1 LNFEEN
7 SVGLRL
13 RFRRLQLQAVAAP
26 GFAERGPVGR
36 PLLKQRDDLPIRR
49 LQWMRTSVY
58 RAAVGQIL
66 NRGHRLPR
74 PPYGGAASNY
84 KPVLQTNIWLMNLP
98 RKKDRLA
105 TLDWGSDPKLCKCR
119 SVKDDSGRCR
129 WQPPSRRWRWSNT
142 IQRQHVASLHYYILT
157 LKAGVVCIL
166 LVKLCDPHL
175 SALEVRFSDE
185 ALYKSTFTFTY
196 YISFWDLGRRDQTV
210 VFQRGLGRRKVGCLG
225 DFVPR
230 RSKLRLYTGTII
242 LTQFFLLSEE
252 CLY

>member
-1 LNFEEN
+1 
-7 SVGLRL
+7 
-13 RFRRLQLQAVAAP
+13 
-26 GFAERGPVGR
+26 
-36 PLLKQRDDLPIRR
+36 
-49 LQWMRTSVY
+49 
-58 RAAVGQIL
+58 
-66 NRGHRLPR
+66 
-74 PPYGGAASNY
+74 
-84 KPVLQTNIWLMNLP
+84 MNLP

-242 LTQFFLLSEE
+242 LTQFFYSLKNVYIKIFILNLTVKVCNCTKMLIVVIFCLLVIK
-252 CLY
+252 CAK